1 MKCVSQSRAS
11 EQRLEMQPSVRTIL
25 ITPRFM
31 KQGDRDLTG
40 ITAEP
45 WGHQAALCGRQD
57 HGPGAVLQQRAVGSA
72 HPESGCRAWGTFS

>member
-1 MKCVSQSRAS
+1 
-11 EQRLEMQPSVRTIL
+11 
-25 ITPRFM
+25 M